1 MRRLIEKTSGSGC
14 TCSNNGGGIVMPHLD
29 MNVNRRRF
37 IGLSG
42 ALLLSTIGL
51 SFPKSAHATST
62 GSGTYY
68 LAGHTVTCVASI
80 TASSSRVDGNAQ
92 TILLGSTA
100 PSLGAYV
107 VIYNDSGASVASNI
121 EYSNGPA
128 GHKYTYVSATA
139 SPGRSYRSFAVSYVF
154 NNSTGSYDSNFFE
167 PVWSPFET
175 AYALDNAVYQQNSSG
190 LTYGPITG
198 LRVYGY
204 LPDLILVEGVGGNA
218 GYVKQNDFI
227 PPVASNP
234 EDAALRFSNPQIK
247 TVPVFDAEGLNQL
260 DTYEVHYGG

>member
-1 MRRLIEKTSGSGC
+1 
-14 TCSNNGGGIVMPHLD
+14 MPHLD

-139 SPGRSYRSFAVSYVF
+139 SPGRSYRSF
-154 NNSTGSYDSNFFE
+154 
-167 PVWSPFET
+167 ET